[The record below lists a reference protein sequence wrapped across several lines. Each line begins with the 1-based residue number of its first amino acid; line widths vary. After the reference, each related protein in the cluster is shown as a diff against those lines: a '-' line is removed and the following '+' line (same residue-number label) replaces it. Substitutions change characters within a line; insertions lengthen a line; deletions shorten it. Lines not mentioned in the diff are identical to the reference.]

1 MCCTR
6 PGHGLEGDFTARGR
20 AFSGRIGQRVAAK
33 GVTVLTMAPCPI
45 GAVRST
51 WTKGHA
57 QRNVLIEDGIL
68 QAICKISERAPDGRP
83 HWQRTAQAT
92 RTFPPRMTNT
102 YAGAAPPRNSRQHQK
117 AVRHQLC
124 GGQVDIPVAGFFSAS
139 QAYCGK
145 RQDSLPVKGA
155 TIVGWATV
163 AEEDHHDRQRHARQW
178 CRYLWQRGQRCL
190 GRASPP
196 ARDGLTVAAPPDAVG
211 GQQRPTTGLLS
222 QSFAAISSFLRG
234 LADEDSRELRETLS
248 DLSQGMEAVLQ
259 ARRARQDVALLLP
272 LVQQLNESAQAHQVR
287 LSNLGPAWQVMYEFA
302 AYQRTLLGLRG
313 SLQAWQRALQV
324 RSRTEARLF
333 QQFEQRA
340 WRTLGEGL
348 LLVDMYEQ
356 GGHLHSD
363 APEPPS
369 RPLWLQRLRQWL
381 HG

>member
-1 MCCTR
+1 
-6 PGHGLEGDFTARGR
+6 
-20 AFSGRIGQRVAAK
+20 
-33 GVTVLTMAPCPI
+33 MA
-45 GAVRST
+45 
-51 WTKGHA
+51 
-57 QRNVLIEDGIL
+57 
-68 QAICKISERAPDGRP
+68 
-83 HWQRTAQAT
+83 
-92 RTFPPRMTNT
+92 
-102 YAGAAPPRNSRQHQK
+102 
-117 AVRHQLC
+117 
-124 GGQVDIPVAGFFSAS
+124 
-139 QAYCGK
+139 
-145 RQDSLPVKGA
+145 
-155 TIVGWATV
+155 
-163 AEEDHHDRQRHARQW
+163 
-178 CRYLWQRGQRCL
+178 
-190 GRASPP
+190 
-196 ARDGLTVAAPPDAVG
+196 
-211 GQQRPTTGLLS
+211 QRPTTGLLG
-222 QSFAAISSFLRG
+222 QSFAVISSFLREG

-348 LLVDMYEQ
+348 LLVDLYEQ

>member
-1 MCCTR
+1 MTSPSSPADAAVHVR
-6 PGHGLEGDFTARGR
+6 RLIGLTDALSDRLETETR
-20 AFSGRIGQRVAAK
+20 AFAEVQPIAL
-33 GVTVLTMAPCPI
+33 GVPGSAHL
-45 GAVRST
+45 R
-51 WTKGHA
+51 
-57 QRNVLIEDGIL
+57 R
-68 QAICKISERAPDGRP
+68 
-83 HWQRTAQAT
+83 
-92 RTFPPRMTNT
+92 
-102 YAGAAPPRNSRQHQK
+102 RQ
-117 AVRHQLC
+117 
-124 GGQVDIPVAGFFSAS
+124 
-139 QAYCGK
+139 
-145 RQDSLPVKGA
+145 
-155 TIVGWATV
+155 
-163 AEEDHHDRQRHARQW
+163 
-178 CRYLWQRGQRCL
+178 
-190 GRASPP
+190 
-196 ARDGLTVAAPPDAVG
+196 
-211 GQQRPTTGLLS
+211 
-222 QSFAAISSFLRG
+222 
-234 LADEDSRELRETLS
+234 
-248 DLSQGMEAVLQ
+248 SQGMEAVLQ